1 MPIRNPFAR
10 RPDIQPQIDE
20 NTPPQ
25 SQTQRS
31 VPAFERVDTVGSRTS
46 AISVKS
52 GQSEPAEYKLS
63 GKINF
68 SAWFSSYSGLNSA

>member
-10 RPDIQPQIDE
+10 RSDIQIQTDE

-31 VPAFERVDTVGSRTS
+31 IPAFERVDTVGSRTS

-52 GQSEPAEYKLS
+52 GHSEPAEYKLS
-63 GKINF
+63 GEHNPAQWHNF
-68 SAWFSSYSGLNSA
+68 AFTPI